1 MRPIGEFDEEDQ
13 ASTFSGYL
21 NYKGIQ
27 SEVEEEDDGG
37 PWTVWVQDED
47 KLAKAMAELRDFR
60 HNPEDPKYAESA
72 QEALKL
78 EKKERKEEAK
88 EASRW
93 REENLGGT
101 WR

>member
-1 MRPIGEFDEEDQ
+1 MRPIGEFDVEEE
-13 ASTFSGYL
+13 ASNFSGYL
-21 NYKGIQ
+21 NYKDIP
-27 SEVEEEDDGG
+27 SEVEGEDGG

-78 EKKERKEEAK
+78 GKKERKAEAK
-88 EASRW
+88 EAS
-93 REENLGGT
+93 
-101 WR
+101 